1 MVFFR
6 AYSIM
11 EGIQLGPYRLFEKIG
26 AGGMGEVWRA
36 EDTKLLRPAAIKIL
50 SAKIAVDPDW
60 KARFLR
66 EARTAASLNHPNIAT
81 IYSVDDDGT
90 RMYIAMELVE
100 GTSLAALI
108 AARSLTHADVIRIG
122 RQIAEAL
129 AVAHEKSIVHRD
141 IKPDNI
147 IVLQRNVKVLDFG
160 IAKMIGPSAD
170 DSLTRGQLILGTPY
184 YMSPEQA
191 LGKKIDTKTD
201 IFSLGVVMYEALTGK
216 RPFQGTNV
224 TETVLQI
231 LTKQPDFGALLSSDV
246 PADLIAIVTRCLQK
260 APAERFSADDL
271 TEALSNLPHG
281 QRLQT
286 REQVVPTIALH
297 PHRPGGDVRHTP
309 TAPQRAVTM
318 PPQPPSARQPT
329 QPGPYPNMTPLPQVR
344 PGEMQRP
351 PGGGNRRALVTDD
364 DAVTREILGA
374 ILRQNGVPYDEA
386 ANGAEAIKQ
395 IKQHRYGIIF
405 LDLMMPRIDGWGVL
419 DFIRSKGKIE
429 DTKIYVLTA
438 YREQRLSTADQEV
451 VAGLIYKPIE
461 EAEIDRIVQKSLV
474 SRAS

>member
-1 MVFFR
+1 
-6 AYSIM
+6 M

-36 EDTKLLRPAAIKIL
+36 EDTRLLRPAAIKIL
-50 SAKIAVDPDW
+50 SEKIAVDPDW

-81 IYSVDDDGT
+81 IYTVDDDGT

-108 AARSLTHADVIRIG
+108 AARSLTTNDIIRIS

-141 IKPDNI
+141 IKPDNV

-191 LGKKIDTKTD
+191 LGKKIDTRTD
-201 IFSLGVVMYEALTGK
+201 IFSLGVLMYEAITGK

-231 LTKQPDFGALLSSDV
+231 LTKQPDFGALLSADV
-246 PADLIAIVTRCLQK
+246 PAELVAIVTRCLQK
-260 APAERFSADDL
+260 APADRLSADDL
-271 TEALSNLPHG
+271 TEALAGMSHG
-281 QRLQT
+281 RLQT
-286 REQVVPTIALH
+286 REQVVPTMAIPAH
-297 PHRPGGDVRHTP
+297 KPITESPRSRTP
-309 TAPQRAVTM
+309 TAPQRPVTM
-318 PPQPPSARQPT
+318 PPQPPP
-329 QPGPYPNMTPLPQVR
+329 VR
-344 PGEMQRP
+344 SPVQSNEVQRP
-351 PGGGNRRALVTDD
+351 SGKGHRRALVTDD
-364 DAVTREILGA
+364 DAVTREILA
-374 ILRQNGVPYDEA
+374 SILRQNGVPYDEA
-386 ANGAEAIKQ
+386 VNGAEAIKQ
-395 IKQHRYGIIF
+395 IKQHQYGIIF

-451 VAGLIYKPIE
+451 VAGMIYKPIE
-461 EAEIDRIVQKSLV
+461 EGEIDRIVQKSLV

>member
-1 MVFFR
+1 MVFFVVLT
-6 AYSIM
+6 M
-11 EGIQLGPYRLFEKIG
+11 EGLQLGPYRLFERIG

-36 EDTKLLRPAAIKIL
+36 EDTRLLRPAAIKIL
-50 SAKIAVDPDW
+50 SEKIAVDPDW

-81 IYSVDDDGT
+81 IYTVDDDGT

-100 GTSLAALI
+100 GTSLAGLI
-108 AARSLTHADVIRIG
+108 AARSLKNQDIIRIG

-129 AVAHEKSIVHRD
+129 AVAHDKSIVHRD
-141 IKPDNI
+141 IKPDNV

-160 IAKMIGPSAD
+160 IAKMIGPSGE
-170 DSLTRGQLILGTPY
+170 DSLTKGQLILGTPY

-201 IFSLGVVMYEALTGK
+201 IFSLGVVMFEMLTGK
-216 RPFQGTNV
+216 RPFQGSNV

-231 LTKQPDFGALLSSDV
+231 LTKQPDYSALLSAEVS
-246 PADLIAIVTRCLQK
+246 PDLISVVTRCLQK
-260 APAERFSADDL
+260 APADRLSAEDL
-271 TEALSNLPHG
+271 TEALADLSHS
-281 QRLQT
+281 RRMT
-286 REQVVPTIALH
+286 REEVVPTMAL
-297 PHRPGGDVRHTP
+297 PQTSSQSQPGHTA
-309 TAPQRAVTM
+309 TAPQRPPTFPGHTAGTGSSTHSRTSQAAPP
-318 PPQPPSARQPT
+318 PPQR
-329 QPGPYPNMTPLPQVR
+329 LEEV
-344 PGEMQRP
+344 QRP
-351 PGGGNRRALVTDD
+351 SGRGNRRALVTDD

-395 IKQHRYGIIF
+395 IKQNQYGIIF

-419 DFIRSKGKIE
+419 DFIRSKSKIE

-451 VAGLIYKPIE
+451 VAGMIYKPIE
-461 EAEIDRIVQKSLV
+461 EGEIDRIVQKSLV